1 MFVNDKNYFLAYK
14 NVDVLI
20 RKCNQE
26 LKRSNEWP
34 GFNELSLNTRTKKF
48 YTFP

>member
-20 RKCNQE
+20 KKCNQE
-26 LKRSNEWP
+26 LKRSNEWFD
-34 GFNELSLNTRTKKF
+34 FNELSLNTRTKKF